1 MTLRSPLHEEHV
13 KLGAKITPFGG
24 WDMPLQYAGVI
35 AEHTAV
41 REAAGL
47 FDVSHLGKLIVTGPG
62 AERFLDSVL
71 PGKVA
76 GLEEWQAGY
85 NLVLN
90 DRCGITDDIFVYRR
104 PDSFVVVPNASNSDE
119 VLRFLGSKAP
129 ADVSVEEGR
138 QRWAIIALSG
148 PKAKQI
154 ALPRMP
160 ALAGLKMHRFIDS
173 SFDGIDVMVARTGY
187 TGEYTAEFFVDWSS
201 SSKLWKR
208 LLEVG
213 SAEGLVPAGLGAR
226 DTLRLEMGFPL
237 HGHEIS
243 EETNPLEA
251 GLGWVI
257 QWDKDFEGKQ
267 KLEEIKRTGTAKKL
281 VGLVAQ
287 GREIPR
293 GGYLVSH
300 KGEPTGEVV
309 SGNFSPV
316 LKKGIAMAYVRS
328 DHAEAGTMLD
338 VDVRGKTLQ
347 VEVTKPP
354 FIKK

>member
-1 MTLRSPLHEEHV
+1 VSLRPPLYEEHV
-13 KLGAKITPFGG
+13 RLEAKITPFGG
-24 WDMPLQYAGVI
+24 WDMPLQYQGII
-35 AEHTAV
+35 AEHMAV

-47 FDVSHLGKLIVTGPG
+47 FDVSHLGKLVVTGEG
-62 AERFLDSVL
+62 AESYLDHLL

-76 GLEEWQAGY
+76 DLEPWQAGY

-104 PDSFVVVPNASNSDE
+104 PDAFIVVPNASNSDA
-119 VLRFLGSKAP
+119 VKAHLHATAP
-129 ADVSVEEGR
+129 PGVVVEEGR
-138 QRWAIIALSG
+138 DRWAIIALSG
-148 PKAKQI
+148 PLAKSI
-154 ALPRMP
+154 AMP
-160 ALAGLKMHRFIDS
+160 YVPVVADLKMHRFTDT
-173 SFDGIDVMVARTGY
+173 SFEGIDVTIARTGY
-187 TGEYTAEFFVDWSS
+187 TGEYTVEFFVEPSDA
-201 SSKLWKR
+201 SKLWGR

-213 SAEGLVPAGLGAR
+213 SGIGLVAAGLGAR

-243 EETNPLEA
+243 DETNPIEA

-257 QWDKDFEGKQ
+257 QWDKEFDRKSD
-267 KLEEIKRTGTAKKL
+267 LELIRDTGTGKRL
-281 VGLVAQ
+281 VGLVAL

-293 GGYLVSH
+293 GGYAVSEE
-300 KGEPTGEVV
+300 GEQIGEVV

-328 DHAEAGTMLD
+328 DLAEAGTMLD
-338 VDVRGKTLQ
+338 VDVRGKTLK